1 MNVIVTGASGFVGT
15 NLCRLLVSRG
25 DDVTGVGRSE
35 RHRLQSHEQ
44 FKWISADTTVEGRWQ
59 ESVRDADV
67 IINLAGKNIFG
78 YWTEKYRSQIYQSR
92 VLTTSNIVSALA
104 DGRKAVLLNAS
115 AIGYYGDRGDKP
127 LTEADSAGDDFLAKV
142 CIDWEDA
149 ALKAQDKGARVVLM
163 RFGVVLGKDGGALEK
178 MVPAFKLFVGGPLG
192 SGLHWFPWIHMD
204 DLLNAALLCMENSS
218 ISGPV
223 NFVAPGTVR
232 HREFASELGRVLNRP
247 SFIPAPGFMI
257 KAIIGELGQTFL
269 SSQRATPDLLNR
281 SGFSFQ
287 YGDIRA
293 ALQNVLL
300 S

>member
-1 MNVIVTGASGFVGT
+1 MNIIVTGASGFVGT
-15 NLCRLLVSRG
+15 HLCRLLLSRG

-35 RHRLQSHEQ
+35 RHRLQSYDR
-44 FKWISADTTVEGRWQ
+44 FNWISSDTTVEGRWQ

-92 VLTTSNIVSALA
+92 VLTTSNIVSALD

-115 AIGYYGDRGDKP
+115 AIGYYGDRGDSP

-178 MVPAFKLFVGGPLG
+178 MVPAFRLFVGGPLG

-204 DLLNAALLCMENSS
+204 DLLNAALLCMKKSD

-232 HREFASELGRVLNRP
+232 HREFASELGHVLNRP
-247 SFIPAPGFMI
+247 SFMPAPGFMI

-293 ALQNVLL
+293 ALQNILL

>member
-35 RHRLQSHEQ
+35 RHRLQSHER

-104 DGRKAVLLNAS
+104 DGREAVLLNAS
-115 AIGYYGDRGDKP
+115 AIGYYGDRGDHS
-127 LTEADSAGDDFLAKV
+127 LTEADSSGDDFLAKV

-192 SGLHWFPWIHMD
+192 SGMHWFPWIHMD
-204 DLLNAALLCMENSS
+204 DLLNAALLCMEKSC

-247 SFIPAPGFMI
+247 SFMPAPGFMI

-287 YGDIRA
+287 YGDLRA
-293 ALQNVLL
+293 ALQNILL